1 MLYLLSIISD
11 VPGGFWTSAPYHRC
25 PLCAACP
32 CRTGGSSS
40 RCLPRSYP
48 PPSSGSRTRCRNWC
62 SVRVL
67 SCTWDVC
74 PSSLKVLHALQICA
88 TNLFYNPRKGR
99 GKGGRKRLSCDR
111 PKKNVLAADA
121 LQLAQEL
128 RVGAGLLELLYE

>member
-62 SVRVL
+62 SVRVS

-99 GKGGRKRLSCDR
+99 GKGGRKRLLRPPQEECLSCGR
-111 PKKNVLAADA
+111 AATRA
-121 LQLAQEL
+121 RTL